1 MKKITL
7 IATVALATASIAIG
21 AKVNADTTASASVN
35 AKEGISTVDI
45 SSKKNALD
53 FDFNNLTFAEDG
65 TGSLASQDLTITST
79 LSNKSFGAKQVTLS
93 VSTPGDKV
101 APGLKAS
108 LKDGT
113 IEADQAT
120 EKTQESTVTVDLDAK
135 AFDSTKI
142 TEDSNPY
149 VVTVKASD
157 VTPVTPEG

>member
-7 IATVALATASIAIG
+7 IATAALATATIAIG
-21 AKVNADTTASASVN
+21 AKVNADTTVPVTVT
-35 AKEGISTVDI
+35 EGTSNVDI
-45 SSKKNALD
+45 KSDKSSLA
-53 FDFNNLTFAEDG
+53 FDFTALTFADG

-79 LSNKSFGAKQVTLS
+79 LSNKSFGTQQVTLS
-93 VSTPGDKV
+93 VSTPGTEV
-101 APGLKAS
+101 APGLTAE
-108 LKDGT
+108 LAGGNT
-113 IEADQAT
+113 ITADQAT